1 MSDSP
6 LEELENREHV
16 EHAEQAAHGG
26 GKLIAWVSLTI
37 AILAVLSALVGSLE
51 TMASGRALGQKNEAL
66 LAQIRAS
73 DQWNFYQAKSL
84 KKHIYIV
91 GAGQGGPN
99 AGKYAAVAKA
109 DAADE
114 AKIQADARR
123 FEDERD
129 ARLKASDA
137 AEGQHHILTIAVTLM
152 HMAIA
157 ISTVAIITGKR
168 WPWLASLAL
177 GGVGAVVAA
186 AAYVV

>member
-16 EHAEQAAHGG
+16 EHAEHAAHGG
-26 GKLIAWVSLTI
+26 NKLIAWVSLTI

-51 TMASGRALGQKNEAL
+51 TMASGRALGQKNEAV

-91 GAGQGGPN
+91 GAGEGGPN
-99 AGKYAAVAKA
+99 AAKYAAIAKA
-109 DAADE
+109 DGADE
-114 AKIQADARR
+114 DKIQADARR
-123 FEDERD
+123 FEAERD
-129 ARLKASDA
+129 ARQKVSDA
-137 AEGQHHILTIAVTLM
+137 AEGQHHILTVAATLM

-157 ISTVAIITGKR
+157 ISTVAIITNKS

-177 GGVGAVVAA
+177 GGLGIVAA
-186 AAYVV
+186 VAAYVG